1 MRKFLITVNEKQ
13 YEVEVEEVRNGK
25 SSKPSSSNGSNGSTV
40 NGKVATATA
49 PATSTA
55 NGSAKVNA
63 PMPGS
68 ILKVNVN
75 KGDIVTKGQSLLI
88 LEAMKMENEIKAPV
102 DGKILDIKVS
112 KGQSVNLGQTL
123 IEIA

>member
-13 YEVEVEEVRNGK
+13 YEVVVEEVRNGK
-25 SSKPSSSNGSNGSTV
+25 SSKPSSSNGSNGSSV
-40 NGKVATATA
+40 NGKIVAANA
-49 PATSTA
+49 PATPT
-55 NGSAKVNA
+55 NGSAKVNS

-112 KGQSVNLGQTL
+112 KGQSVNLGQLL

>member
-1 MRKFLITVNEKQ
+1 MRKFIITVNQKQ
-13 YEVEVEEVRNGK
+13 YEVEVDEVKNGK
-25 SSKPSSSNGSNGSTV
+25 NTKPSHINGSNGSSVQT
-40 NGKVATATA
+40 KVASEHLADS
-49 PATSTA
+49 ST

-68 ILKVNVN
+68 ILKLNVS
-75 KGDIVTKGQSLLI
+75 KGDSVSKGQSLLI
-88 LEAMKMENEIKAPV
+88 LEAMKMENEIKSPV
-102 DGKILDIKVS
+102 DGKIVNIMVG